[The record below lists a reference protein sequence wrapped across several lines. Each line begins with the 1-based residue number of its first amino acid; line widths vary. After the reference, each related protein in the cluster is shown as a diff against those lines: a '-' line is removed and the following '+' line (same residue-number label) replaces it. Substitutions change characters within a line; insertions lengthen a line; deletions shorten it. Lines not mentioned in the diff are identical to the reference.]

1 MKKIILL
8 IIQSL
13 TIVSI
18 AFSDQPSQSNNSINE
33 ADPCNCWIERDSTWS
48 VVPFTNGT
56 APDFR
61 NDDGSVIL
69 PLPFGFCFYGEPFTG
84 LYVNNNGNVS
94 FNAPYSTY
102 SSDSFPSQN
111 FKMIAPFWA
120 DFDTRNLSSGVV
132 YYKLSSSALIIQWD
146 HCGYYDSLAD
156 KTNTFQLIL
165 TDGID
170 QLLDAGKN
178 VSFCYR
184 DMQWTTGS
192 ASGGSGGFGGNPA
205 TVGINKGDSISSIQ
219 IGRYD
224 QPGLVYNGPYGG
236 PAGIDMLDNQS
247 YSFGLCDTSNF
258 APFLKYSELCDTL
271 EICLGDT
278 AEINFEF
285 YSPEQGQTTST
296 AFNFFGMT
304 GCSVSQNTPGNVAL
318 TSASIIGQTTNMGYH
333 TISITATDNGIP
345 QQSLTNYFVVHVK
358 NVDASFT
365 YAPSPAVLGVPVV
378 FTATS
383 TDNEYS
389 IWDFGDGSPVDT
401 GLSVSHIFSL
411 AALFNVTHTAINT
424 ECRPVSSDQQVTV
437 LFVGVEDL
445 SSTIDVALSPNPT
458 NGILILNS
466 KDASSNYIIQI
477 SDIQGR
483 IVLERKS
490 VHANDQIDITEF
502 DKGIYFYRISNEQG
516 VRKGRVI
523 KE

>member
-1 MKKIILL
+1 MKNSLLFILL
-8 IIQSL
+8 IAALNAS
-13 TIVSI
+13 
-18 AFSDQPSQSNNSINE
+18 ASNPKLNSKINE
-33 ADPCNCWIERDSTWS
+33 ADPCNCWIERDATWS
-48 VVPFTNGT
+48 VVPFANGI
-56 APDFR
+56 APDYR

-69 PLPFGFCFYGEPFTG
+69 PLPFDFCFYGESFTG
-84 LYVNNNGNVS
+84 VYVNNNGNVS
-94 FNAPYSTY
+94 FNAPYNTY
-102 SSDSFPSQN
+102 SSDSFPSSN

-120 DFDTRNLSSGVV
+120 DFDTRNSSSGLV
-132 YYKLSSSALIIQWD
+132 YYKMTSSALIIQWD
-146 HCGYYDSLAD
+146 HTGYYDSLAD

-165 TDGID
+165 TDGVD

-192 ASGGSGGFGGNPA
+192 ASGGTGGFGGNPA
-205 TVGINKGDSISSIQ
+205 TVGINKGDSISSIL

-236 PAGIDMLDNQS
+236 PAGIDMLDYQS

-271 EICLGDT
+271 QICLGDT

-304 GCSVSQNTPGNVAL
+304 GCSVSQNSPGNVAL
-318 TSASIIGQTTNMGYH
+318 TTAAIIGQQSNLGYH
-333 TISITATDNGIP
+333 TISITATDNGVP

-365 YAPSPAVLGVPVV
+365 YTPSPAPMGDTVV
-378 FTATS
+378 FTATA
-383 TDNEYS
+383 TDNSYD

-401 GLSVSHIFSL
+401 GLTVTHIFTM
-411 AALFNVTHTAINT
+411 AALFNVTHTAVNT
-424 ECRPVSSDQQVTV
+424 ECLPVSFDQSVTV
-437 LFVGVEDL
+437 IFVGVNEMG
-445 SSTIDVALSPNPT
+445 STLDVGLSPNPA

-466 KDASSNYIIQI
+466 SDISADYTIQI
-477 SDIQGR
+477 SDVQGR
-483 IVLERKS
+483 VVFEGRN
-490 VHANDQIDITEF
+490 VHANVPIDISSVEN
-502 DKGIYFYRISNEQG
+502 GIYFYRISNS
-516 VRKGRVI
+516 KGEKKGQLI
-523 KE
+523 KD